1 MKLVAGHLT
10 LKNGRYYAVLNY
22 RNAGGQR
29 KTKWIALGLP
39 EKGSK
44 RKAEAELARLRAEF
58 EPPKEAGDLSNDM
71 LFADYLLEWLEIA
84 KGRLAVATY
93 SSYAA
98 MIKKPVGPY
107 FRQRNL
113 TLRELEARHLQMF
126 YSEML
131 RKVKPN
137 TVIHYHAIIHSALK
151 YAVKTDMLVQN
162 VADKVDRPKKNSFQP
177 VFLSAEEMQKMFEA
191 LRGTKLELPVLVA
204 AFYGF
209 RRGEVLGLKWDAID
223 FERGTIS
230 VIRTV
235 TTITLDGKQT
245 EIEQQSA
252 KTKSSLRT
260 LPLIGSFREYFLQV
274 KEAQELNKQICGNCY
289 NHEYDGFVFVD
300 ELGERMRANYLTSA
314 FPKFLESHGLRR
326 MRFHDLR
333 HPYVKHTTKIFSL
346 RLMDFQAQAYP
357 DARRKTRGACQ
368 LLRGGQSRSPVRPLC
383 NRKRFSY
390 LPPQSKISWILY
402 ATSIRL
408 SGYTSTR
415 SISSSASS
423 VVSASASKIALDASF
438 RLSCRACSSCF
449 CFACANTAA

>member
-1 MKLVAGHLT
+1 MVAGHLT
-10 LKNGRYYAVLNY
+10 LKNGKYYAVLNY
-22 RNAGGQR
+22 KNAGGQR
-29 KTKWIALGLP
+29 KTKWISLGLP
-39 EKGSK
+39 EKGNK

-58 EPPKEAGDLSNDM
+58 EPPKEVGDLSSDM

-98 MIKKPVGPY
+98 MIKRPVGPY

-260 LPLIGSFREYFLQV
+260 LPLIGSFREYFMQV

-368 LLRGGQSRSPVRPLC
+368 LLRVGQSRSPVRPLY
-383 NRKRFSY
+383 NRKRFSC
-390 LPPQSKISWILY
+390 LPPQSKMSWILY
-402 ATSIRL
+402 AISMRL

-415 SISSSASS
+415 SISISASS
-423 VVSASASKIALDASF
+423 VVSVSASKITLDASL

>member
-1 MKLVAGHLT
+1 M
-10 LKNGRYYAVLNY
+10 KNGRYYAVLNY

-29 KTKWIALGLP
+29 KTKWISLGLS
-39 EKGSK
+39 EKGNK
-44 RKAEAELARLRAEF
+44 RKAESELARLRAEF
-58 EPPKEAGDLSNDM
+58 EPPKEVGDLSSDM
-71 LFADYLLEWLEIA
+71 LFADYLLEWLGIA

-230 VIRTV
+230 VVRTV
-235 TTITLDGKQT
+235 TTITVDGKRT

-274 KEAQELNKQICGNCY
+274 KEAQELNKQVCGNCY
-289 NHEYDGFVFVD
+289 NYEYDGFVFVD

-368 LLRGGQSRSPVRPLC
+368 LLRGGQSQSPVRPLC
-383 NRKRFSY
+383 NRKRFS
-390 LPPQSKISWILY
+390 
-402 ATSIRL
+402 
-408 SGYTSTR
+408 
-415 SISSSASS
+415 
-423 VVSASASKIALDASF
+423 
-438 RLSCRACSSCF
+438 
-449 CFACANTAA
+449 

>member
-1 MKLVAGHLT
+1 ME
-10 LKNGRYYAVLNY
+10 
-22 RNAGGQR
+22 
-29 KTKWIALGLP
+29 KTT
-39 EKGSK
+39 
-44 RKAEAELARLRAEF
+44 F
-58 EPPKEAGDLSNDM
+58 
-71 LFADYLLEWLEIA
+71 
-84 KGRLAVATY
+84 
-93 SSYAA
+93 SSYTQMVKGKIA
-98 MIKKPVGPY
+98 PY
-107 FRQRNL
+107 FRNTGL
-113 TLRELEARHLQMF
+113 TLDGIQAKHIQSFYLHELKTV
-126 YSEML
+126 S
-131 RKVKPN
+131 PG

-177 VFLSAEEMQKMFEA
+177 VFLSAEEMQKMFEV

-235 TTITLDGKQT
+235 TTITVDGKQT

-274 KEAQELNKQICGNCY
+274 KDAQELNKQVCGNCY

-314 FPKFLESHGLRR
+314 FPKFLEDHDLRR

-333 HPYVKHTTKIFSL
+333 HSCASLLLANGVPLKHIQEWLGHSDFTTTANIYSHLDYK
-346 RLMDFQAQAYP
+346 
-357 DARRKTRGACQ
+357 
-368 LLRGGQSRSPVRPLC
+368 
-383 NRKRFSY
+383 
-390 LPPQSKISWILY
+390 SKITSANVMDNIL
-402 ATSIRL
+402 TL
-408 SGYTSTR
+408 PDTR
-415 SISSSASS
+415 Q
-423 VVSASASKIALDASF
+423 
-438 RLSCRACSSCF
+438 
-449 CFACANTAA
+449 TGWHT

>member
-1 MKLVAGHLT
+1 MVAGHLT

-39 EKGSK
+39 EKGNK
-44 RKAEAELARLRAEF
+44 RKAEAELAKLRAEF
-58 EPPKEAGDLSNDM
+58 EPPKEVGDLSSDM

-98 MIKKPVGPY
+98 MIKMPVGPY

-151 YAVKTDMLVQN
+151 YAVKTDMLIQN
-162 VADKVDRPKKNSFQP
+162 VADKVDRPRKNSFQP

-235 TTITLDGKQT
+235 TTITLDGKQA

-260 LPLIGSFREYFLQV
+260 LPLIGSFREYFMQV
-274 KEAQELNKQICGNCY
+274 KEAQELNKQVCGNCY
-289 NHEYDGFVFVD
+289 NYEYDGFVFVD
-300 ELGERMRANYLTSA
+300 ELGERMRVEYLTNA

-368 LLRGGQSRSPVRPLC
+368 LHRGGQSRSPVRPLC
-383 NRKRFSY
+383 NRKRFS
-390 LPPQSKISWILY
+390 
-402 ATSIRL
+402 
-408 SGYTSTR
+408 
-415 SISSSASS
+415 
-423 VVSASASKIALDASF
+423 
-438 RLSCRACSSCF
+438 
-449 CFACANTAA
+449 

>member
-29 KTKWIALGLP
+29 KTKWISLGLP
-39 EKGSK
+39 EKGNK

-58 EPPKEAGDLSNDM
+58 EPPKEVGDLSSDM

-98 MIKKPVGPY
+98 MINKPVGPY

-177 VFLSAEEMQKMFEA
+177 VFLSAEEMQKMFEV

-274 KEAQELNKQICGNCY
+274 KEAQELNKQVCGNCY

-314 FPKFLESHGLRR
+314 FPKFLEDHGLRR

-333 HPYVKHTTKIFSL
+333 HSCASLLLANSVPLKHIQEWLGHSDFTTTANIYAHLDYKSKITS
-346 RLMDFQAQAYP
+346 AQAMETGLALP
-357 DARRKTRGACQ
+357 E
-368 LLRGGQSRSPVRPLC
+368 GGDFGSRWRE
-383 NRKRFSY
+383 
-390 LPPQSKISWILY
+390 
-402 ATSIRL
+402 
-408 SGYTSTR
+408 G
-415 SISSSASS
+415 
-423 VVSASASKIALDASF
+423 
-438 RLSCRACSSCF
+438 
-449 CFACANTAA
+449 

>member
-1 MKLVAGHLT
+1 MVAGHLT

-29 KTKWIALGLP
+29 KTKWVALGLP
-39 EKGSK
+39 DKGNK

-58 EPPKEAGDLSNDM
+58 EPPKEVGVLSSDM

-98 MIKKPVGPY
+98 MIKRPVGPY

-235 TTITLDGKQT
+235 TTITVDGKQT

-314 FPKFLESHGLRR
+314 FPKFLEDHGLRR

-333 HPYVKHTTKIFSL
+333 HSCASLLLANGVPLKHIQEWLGHSDFTTTANIYAHLDYKSKITS
-346 RLMDFQAQAYP
+346 AQAMETGLALP
-357 DARRKTRGACQ
+357 E
-368 LLRGGQSRSPVRPLC
+368 GGDFGSR
-383 NRKRFSY
+383 
-390 LPPQSKISWILY
+390 WG
-402 ATSIRL
+402 SIDV
-408 SGYTSTR
+408 GE
-415 SISSSASS
+415 
-423 VVSASASKIALDASF
+423 
-438 RLSCRACSSCF
+438 
-449 CFACANTAA
+449 NG

>member
-39 EKGSK
+39 EKGNK
-44 RKAEAELARLRAEF
+44 RKAEAELAKLRAEF
-58 EPPKEAGDLSNDM
+58 EPPKEVGDLSSDM

-98 MIKKPVGPY
+98 MIKMPVGPY

-151 YAVKTDMLVQN
+151 YAVKTDMLIQN
-162 VADKVDRPKKNSFQP
+162 VADKVDRPRKNSFQP

-235 TTITLDGKQT
+235 TTITLDGKQA

-260 LPLIGSFREYFLQV
+260 LPLIGSFREYFMQV
-274 KEAQELNKQICGNCY
+274 KEAQELNKQVCGNCY
-289 NHEYDGFVFVD
+289 NYEYDGFVFVD
-300 ELGERMRANYLTSA
+300 ELGERMRVEYLTNA

-368 LLRGGQSRSPVRPLC
+368 LRRGGQSQSPVHPLC

-390 LPPQSKISWILY
+390 LPPQSKISRILY
-402 ATSIRL
+402 AISMRL